1 MNYLLLPHLHF
12 SGTFR
17 SDVSTVNNI
26 PENYNTERFVPLNLL
41 RSSHN
46 WNPEGTGEWSING
59 SVTQVCYV
67 NGTCIDDEDG
77 EEKAKVEPLFGA
89 SVLGTCI

>member
-1 MNYLLLPHLHF
+1 MNYLSFPHLHF

-26 PENYNTERFVPLNLL
+26 PENYNTERFVSLNLQ
-41 RSSHN
+41 RSRHN

-67 NGTCIDDEDG
+67 NGICIDDEDG
-77 EEKAKVEPLFGA
+77 EEKAKDEPLVGA
-89 SVLGTCI
+89 SVLGTCM

>member
-1 MNYLLLPHLHF
+1 MNYLLWPHLHF
-12 SGTFR
+12 SGTFQ

-26 PENYNTERFVPLNLL
+26 PENYDTEEFVSLNLQ

-46 WNPEGTGEWSING
+46 WNPEGTGEWSVNG
-59 SVTQVCYV
+59 AVTQVCYA

-77 EEKAKVEPLFGA
+77 DKKAEPLFGA